1 MFKKQIMNKKILYR
15 LILLLN
21 DTFGDYSVDEYYS
34 DRSVYGEVSVFI
46 QNDLGFSDSDEVD
59 FIYASFYETLKKL
72 NGNLSNFSENDVV
85 VPIKYKFRG
94 ERSYFAE
101 VRYNEIYNYDTYLP
115 VILEYMIDEY
125 IIDEEKLETDI
136 RDTWG
141 HETEIVKVK

>member
-1 MFKKQIMNKKILYR
+1 MNKKILYR

-21 DTFGDYSVDEYYS
+21 DTFGDDYSFSDYYE
-34 DRSVYGEVSVFI
+34 DRHTYETVSEFI

-72 NGNLSNFSENDVV
+72 NGDLSNFSENDVV

-101 VRYNEIYNYDTYLP
+101 VQYNEIFNYDTYLP

-125 IIDEEKLETDI
+125 IIDEDNVETDI
-136 RDTWG
+136 KNTWD
-141 HETEIVKVK
+141 HEVEIVKVK

>member
-1 MFKKQIMNKKILYR
+1 MNKKILYR

-21 DTFGDYSVDEYYS
+21 DAFGDDYSFSDYYE
-34 DRSVYGEVSVFI
+34 DRHTYETVSEFI

-72 NGNLSNFSENDVV
+72 NGDLSNFSENDVV

-101 VRYNEIYNYDTYLP
+101 VQYNEIFNYDTYLP

-125 IIDEEKLETDI
+125 IIDEDNVETDI
-136 RDTWG
+136 KNTWD
-141 HETEIVKVK
+141 HEVEIVKVK

>member
-1 MFKKQIMNKKILYR
+1 MNKKILYR

-21 DTFGDYSVDEYYS
+21 DSFGEYSVDEYYS
-34 DRSVYGEVSVFI
+34 DRHTYMTVSEFI

-72 NGNLSNFSENDVV
+72 NGDLSNFSENDVV
-85 VPIKYKFRG
+85 LPIKYEFRG
-94 ERSYFAE
+94 ERSYFAT
-101 VRYNEIYNYDTYLP
+101 VRYNESFYYDTYLP

-125 IIDEEKLETDI
+125 MINEDNVETDI
-136 RDTWG
+136 RDTWD

>member
-21 DTFGDYSVDEYYS
+21 DSFGDYSVDEYYS

-72 NGNLSNFSENDVV
+72 NGDLSNFSENDVV
-85 VPIKYKFRG
+85 IPKKYKFLG
-94 ERSYFAE
+94 ERSYFAT
-101 VRYNEIYNYDTYLP
+101 VRYNESFNYDTYLP

-125 IIDEEKLETDI
+125 IIDEDNVETDI
-136 RDTWG
+136 RDTWD